1 MRHLDDELRNALRRA
16 EAPAGFADRVI
27 ERAAREERT
36 ARPSMRPFMRWA
48 AAAMIVGAL
57 AGADQYR
64 AVQDAREERLRGEAA
79 KEQVIQALR
88 ITGSKLHLVQV
99 KIKEIGS

>member
-1 MRHLDDELRNALRRA
+1 MRNLDDELRHALRRE

-27 ERAAREERT
+27 ERAG
-36 ARPSMRPFMRWA
+36 RPPRRQSSPAFVRWA

-64 AVQDAREERLRGEAA
+64 AIQNAREDRLRGEAA
-79 KEQVIQALR
+79 KEQVLQALR
-88 ITGSKLHLVQV
+88 IAGSKLHFVQV